1 MPLLVAF
8 EATPSDFDPI
18 RYRIRFT
25 GKPSEPDEQAEGY
38 PDVRPDHTE
47 EYCKTFLDLFG
58 EWKEKKGDKEKKRWY
73 NPPLELGTTGGPTN
87 IFYTDPKLAMF
98 WTEILDAS
106 KSPELDIIWQWR
118 RTGIRE
124 AIVDSARQS
133 KLITKERKRYINR
146 EHYLNGLMV
155 LTRHLVL
162 SPPIAWRSSVDV
174 MIHSGQTIK
183 RAGERFNLG
192 SERAED
198 TARVIAR
205 QRARKRQIEAAYTLA
220 GYVSSTTGRRRREL
234 EEALKSVKRYYKDY
248 EYRGSE
254 DPFRAA
260 LNMEL
265 PGALYIAAFDG
276 RR

>member
-1 MPLLVAF
+1 M
-8 EATPSDFDPI
+8 T
-18 RYRIRFT
+18 
-25 GKPSEPDEQAEGY
+25 
-38 PDVRPDHTE
+38 
-47 EYCKTFLDLFG
+47 
-58 EWKEKKGDKEKKRWY
+58 
-73 NPPLELGTTGGPTN
+73 
-87 IFYTDPKLAMF
+87 LA
-98 WTEILDAS
+98 LDAS

-146 EHYLNGLMV
+146 EHYLNGFMV

-162 SPPIAWRSSVDV
+162 PPPIAWRASVDV
-174 MIHSGQTIK
+174 MIHSGQKTIK

-198 TARVIAR
+198 AARVIAR

-265 PGALYIAAFDG
+265 SGALYIAAFDG
-276 RR
+276 RAADRERGREEEEDGDVILGRYARSQKNYNEQLRKLDYREYKDGDGWIEYPVDKPPPDPLARR